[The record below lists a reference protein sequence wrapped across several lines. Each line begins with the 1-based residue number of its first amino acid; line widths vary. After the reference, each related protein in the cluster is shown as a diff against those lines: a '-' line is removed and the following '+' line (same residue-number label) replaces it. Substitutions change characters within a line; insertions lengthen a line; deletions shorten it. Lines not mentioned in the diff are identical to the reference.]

1 MRREN
6 AEAFYNELV
15 IGVLSEYGGLSTHA
29 QAVIQTDFELLSDFN
44 E

>member
-6 AEAFYNELV
+6 TEAFYNELV
-15 IGVLSEYGGLSTHA
+15 IGVLSEHGGRSTHA
-29 QAVIQTDFELLSDFN
+29 QAVIQTDFELLSDFI